1 MEIKLIKLSLLNF
14 KGVRSLNVR
23 FQDVTNIWGDNA
35 TGKTTVFDAF
45 LWLLFGKDS
54 TDRKAFEIKTLG
66 PDNKPF
72 HRMDHEVT
80 ALIEIDG
87 EEINLKK
94 VYKEKW
100 VKKRGEIEPL
110 FSGHENIFYWNDV
123 PLKEEDYQRKIS
135 TLLNE
140 NIFKLITNTSY
151 FNSRTW
157 QERRNV
163 LLELAGEISNDEVFD
178 SLHDKLN
185 ELDYAPLMNA
195 FKVKKSVDEFKK
207 EIGVKKKKIKDEL
220 ILIPS
225 RIDEADRS
233 LPELLNY
240 DELTNSL
247 ASYQAELQNI
257 ETQLLN
263 RTAAQKERQEI
274 INNKLLEMQDL
285 RMKLQAIEFA
295 EKNKVQDNKR
305 TREQEIINLRRD
317 LRNKLDDAQR
327 NAIEIS
333 NNNARKTALQAKQTE
348 LRGKWTIVNNQKLE
362 FKETEFTCPTCKRA
376 YEASNIEEKK
386 AELTRNFNANKSSR
400 LAEISTDGKR
410 LAGEIVSIDQAIEII
425 KSKDT
430 SIQTQAQELQQK
442 IATAEQQNSSIATNE
457 SLEVIRHLAGNP
469 EYTSLKERIAL
480 LDGEVNIKPLED
492 NAQAQLL
499 AGKKDLAG
507 KIDQVKKDLSSKEQ
521 RGKTEARIIE
531 LKTQEREMGQE
542 LANLE
547 GIEYSI
553 EQFMK
558 AKMDTL
564 ESRINGRFQ
573 IVTFKLF
580 REQINLGEVECCDTL
595 IKGVPYIDANNA
607 AKIQAGLDIIN
618 TLTDHFKVTAPVFI
632 DNRESV
638 VTIPHSHSQI
648 INLIVSA
655 ADKKL
660 RVDSE
665 KLTLTKVA

>member
-1 MEIKLIKLSLLNF
+1 MEIKLKKLSLLNF
-14 KGVRSLNVR
+14 KGVRSLIVR
-23 FQDVTNIWGDNA
+23 FQDVTNIFGDNA

-54 TDRKAFEIKTLG
+54 TDRKTFEIKTLG

-80 ALIEIDG
+80 ATIEIDG

-94 VYKEKW
+94 TYKEKW
-100 VKKRGEIEPL
+100 VKKRGEIEPV

-135 TLLNE
+135 ALLNE

-178 SLHDKLN
+178 SLRGKLN

-195 FKVKKSVDEFKK
+195 FKNKKSVDEFKK
-207 EIGVKKKKIKDEL
+207 EIGAKKKKIKEEL
-220 ILIPS
+220 VLIPS

-240 DELTNSL
+240 NNLEKSL
-247 ASYQAELQNI
+247 AVCQTDLQSV
-257 ETQLLN
+257 ETKLLN
-263 RTAAQKERQEI
+263 NTAAQKEKQDL
-274 INNKLLEMQDL
+274 INSKILEMQGL
-285 RMKLQAIEFA
+285 RVQLQAIEFT
-295 EKNKVQDNKR
+295 EKNNVQDKKR
-305 TREQEIINLRRD
+305 NREQVIIDLRRD
-317 LRNKLDDAQR
+317 LRNKLDEAQR
-327 NAIEIS
+327 NAIDIS
-333 NNNARKTALQAKQTE
+333 NNNARKTALQTKQAD
-348 LRGKWTIVNNQKLE
+348 LRNKWTAANNQKLE
-362 FKETEFTCPTCKRA
+362 FKENEFHCPTCKRA

-386 AELTRNFNANKSSR
+386 AELTKNFNHNKSTR
-400 LAEISTDGKR
+400 LAEISTDGKK
-410 LAGEIVSIDQAIEII
+410 LAGEIAEIDQAIEVI
-425 KSKDT
+425 KSKDAHVQNE
-430 SIQTQAQELQQK
+430 IQALQQK
-442 IATAEQQNSSIATNE
+442 ISGTEQNNSTLSANE
-457 SLEVIRHLAGNP
+457 SLEVIRHLAGNA
-469 EYTSLKERIAL
+469 EYNSLKEKITL
-480 LDGEVNIKPLED
+480 LDAEINVKPATDNI
-492 NAQAQLL
+492 QVQLL
-499 AGKKDLAG
+499 QLKKDICLN
-507 KIDQVKKDLSSKEQ
+507 IDAIKKSLSSKDQ
-521 RGKTEARIIE
+521 RQKAEARIVE
-531 LKTQEREMGQE
+531 LKMQESQMGQE
-542 LANLE
+542 LASLE

-595 IKGVPYIDANNA
+595 INGVPYIDANNA

-638 VTIPHSHSQI
+638 VTIPDSHSQI

-655 ADKKL
+655 KDKKL
-660 RVDSE
+660 RVDCE
-665 KLTLTKVA
+665 KLTLSKVA